1 MPTAHS
7 LLPHRFEDGRHTAI
21 EAGAAAAGFKV
32 RHGAHAPRPGDILLT
47 WNLYAGPAAQAQK
60 FKAAGADVVVCEE
73 SYIRVING
81 EKYFALGRGGH
92 NGAGVVPKFLP
103 ERWGSWGIDIA
114 PWRAD
119 GDHILVCGQRGF
131 GYNAMAM
138 PDSWPDDIYRRLR
151 KRTDRPLWFR
161 AHPKRR
167 RRETSAPYDKVLDY
181 DQTLESQLR
190 GAWAAVVYTSNCAT
204 KALLRGIPVFYD
216 GPSLITDLACDP
228 FPTER
233 DIDLDIEDPYLG
245 DRAPAFNRLA
255 VSQWSMSE
263 IRSGEPFRHY
273 FNHG

>member
-32 RHGAHAPRPGDILLT
+32 RKGAHTPHPGDILLT

-73 SYIRVING
+73 SYIRVIGG

-92 NGAGVVPKFLP
+92 NGSGPAPAVRPY
-103 ERWGSWGIDIA
+103 RWASWNIPHA
-114 PWRAD
+114 PWRTGGA
-119 GDHILVCGQRGF
+119 HILVCGQRGF
-131 GYNAMAM
+131 GYNDMAM
-138 PDSWPDDIYRRLR
+138 PDSWPGDVYKRLR
-151 KRTDRPLWFR
+151 KVTDRPLWFR

-167 RRETSAPYDKVLDY
+167 RREASAPYDRTLDY
-181 DQTLESQLR
+181 NEDFSCHLT
-190 GAWAAVVYTSNCAT
+190 GAWALVVYSSNCAT
-204 KALLRGIPVFYD
+204 AALLAGIPVFYEA
-216 GPSLITDLACDP
+216 PHIVTKQAC
-228 FPTER
+228 R
-233 DIDLDIEDPYLG
+233 RGIAALGAPYLG
-245 DRAPAFNRLA
+245 DRAAAFNRLA
-255 VSQWSMSE
+255 VSQWSVTE